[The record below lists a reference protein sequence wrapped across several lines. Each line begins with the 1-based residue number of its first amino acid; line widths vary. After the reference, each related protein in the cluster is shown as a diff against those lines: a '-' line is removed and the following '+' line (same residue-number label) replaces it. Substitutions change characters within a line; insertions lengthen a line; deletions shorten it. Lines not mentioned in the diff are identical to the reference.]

1 MLRIDGFAFAK
12 HVLRRFLFF
21 VSVIGNTYDYAI
33 DLWSVA
39 CTIFELYTGKI
50 TFPGKTNNEMLKLMM
65 EAKGKMPN
73 KMIRKGMFKAQH
85 FDENC
90 SFLYVEV
97 DKVTQRVS

>member
-1 MLRIDGFAFAK
+1 M
-12 HVLRRFLFF
+12 
-21 VSVIGNTYDYAI
+21 
-33 DLWSVA
+33 A

-73 KMIRKGMFKAQH
+73 KMIRKGMFKGQH

-97 DKVTQRVS
+97 DKVTQRVGSRTKPKNREIKD